1 MTDAILLMAT
11 LIFGGLIGGFTA
23 LFLFTYPEDKEAR
36 AALKIITP
44 KVQYMERSVKWLMH
58 QDAASR
64 MSNDYREAKQR

>member
-1 MTDAILLMAT
+1 MTVIALLT
-11 LIFGGLIGGFTA
+11 VGGFIGGYFA

-36 AALKIITP
+36 AALKILTP
-44 KVQYMERSVKWLMH
+44 KLQYMERSVKWLMH